1 MANRN
6 VWVMNSE
13 NCGIMGVYTT
23 KKRAIHMANCHLSQG
38 LDLMLVGNFVLD
50 EGEHRVE
57 LASNNDFVT
66 LEKVSLNSMTI

>member
-23 KKRAIHMANCHLSQG
+23 KKRATHMANCHLSQG

-57 LASNNDFVT
+57 LASDNDFVT